1 MPRPAPTPPDFDD
14 DDDLTGWN
22 DGDNDAENRPAAGR
36 RDEPQP
42 AAVRGKVN
50 PASKRDEPP
59 AKREAPQPAPR
70 RAKADPALAMP
81 PVQKEEAL
89 GLGGKKPAPREPS
102 LSAGEPL
109 LPGDDL
115 DGAPALQAPP
125 GEATPSPLPD
135 SQEQKVRRAARAS
148 SDVGGLLY
156 LIALAIFAAALSAA
170 VVLMFF

>member
-22 DGDNDAENRPAAGR
+22 DADNDAENRPAAAR

-42 AAVRGKVN
+42 AAGRGKVN

-81 PVQKEEAL
+81 PVQKEESL

-109 LPGDDL
+109 APEDDF
-115 DGAPALQAPP
+115 DSAPVLEAAPS
-125 GEATPSPLPD
+125 AAKPSSLPD
-135 SQEQKVRRAARAS
+135 SQEQKVKRAARAS